1 MWQLPPDIRPEEILL
16 YSRKSRKDDPLL
28 TVSEVLA
35 KHEEMLNEW
44 IEKHFP
50 GQTIPEENRLRE
62 VVSGET
68 IDSRPMLQKV
78 LRMVENPRYKAVLC
92 VDCER
97 LSRGDTMEIGY
108 LTRIFRFSSTIV
120 ITLDDIYDLSE
131 ERDRSDFERR
141 LKRGNEYL
149 EYTKGIMRRGTE
161 NAVASGSFLG
171 NKAPYGYQKYK
182 IKEGKRTIHTLTPDP
197 DTAPVVKMIFDLY
210 AAGVS
215 THGIAKHLNDMGIP
229 SPSGKKWVPASLPR
243 IRGNVHYIGKIRW
256 NYRKEVKF
264 VEDGQIVKSRPL
276 NKDGCSIYDGR
287 HEPIIDEE
295 LFNLVNEM
303 AAKNP
308 PVKKSAPIVN
318 PLSGIVY
325 CRCGYCMTRRI
336 YKKRYN
342 GVLAERSAPRLL
354 CPNQVE
360 CGTASCTMDEIM
372 EVVVQTLRDTIAD
385 FDLKIDQEPADSAT
399 LHRQTIARL
408 EKRLDDLNRQEVSQ
422 WEKYS
427 LESMPKHIFDQL
439 NAKVLQEKDD
449 TLKALH
455 DAKNIVHKK
464 GDYVI
469 KRATFQAALDA
480 LLDDTVD
487 AKQQNMLL
495 KQCIERIDYDR
506 KRKIAKGTYRY
517 GTVFP
522 MELDIH
528 LKV

>member
-1 MWQLPPDIRPEEILL
+1 MWQLPSGLRPEEILL

-28 TVSEVLA
+28 TVEEVLA
-35 KHEEMLNEW
+35 KHEQELNTW
-44 IEKHFP
+44 IARHFP
-50 GQTIPEENRLRE
+50 DETIPEQNRLRE

-68 IDSRPMLQKV
+68 IESRPMLQKL
-78 LRMVENPRYKAVLC
+78 LRMIESPSYKAVLC

-108 LTRIFRFSSTIV
+108 LTRIFRYSGTIV

-149 EYTKGIMRRGTE
+149 EYTKTIMRRGTE
-161 NAVASGSFLG
+161 NAVASGSYLG

-197 DTAPVVKMIFDLY
+197 DTAPVVKLIFDLY

-215 THGIAKHLNDMGIP
+215 THGIAKQLNDMGIP

-243 IRGNVHYIGKIRW
+243 IRSNIHYIGKISW
-256 NYRKEVKF
+256 NRRKEVKY
-264 VEDGQIVKSRPL
+264 VEDGAIVKSRPI
-276 NKDGCSIYDGR
+276 NRDCDVYEGR
-287 HEPIIDEE
+287 HEAIIDEE
-295 LFNLVNEM
+295 LFWHVQEL

-308 PVKKSAPIVN
+308 PVKKSAEIVN
-318 PLSGIVY
+318 PLAGLVY
-325 CRCGYCMTRRI
+325 CKCGYCMNRRI

-342 GVLAERSAPRLL
+342 GELKERSAPRLL

-360 CGTASCTMDEIM
+360 CGTASCTMEEIM
-372 EVVVQTLRDTIAD
+372 EVVVQTLREAIAD
-385 FDLKIDQEPADSAT
+385 FDLKINEEPTDSAT

-408 EKRLDDLNRQEVSQ
+408 EKRLDDLNRQELSQ

-427 LESMPKHIFDQL
+427 QEKMPKHIFDQL

-455 DAKNIVHKK
+455 DARNIVQKK
-464 GDYVI
+464 GDYVV

-487 AKQQNMLL
+487 AKKQNMLL
-495 KQCIERIDYDR
+495 KQCISRIDYDR
-506 KRKIAKGTYRY
+506 KRKIPKGNNKH
-517 GTVFP
+517 GTTFP

-528 LKV
+528 LKI